1 MNRHEDELRD
11 AATRGDWAAAVAAG
25 EAWIAEEPAHAP
37 AHALAGYAVEHTGDI
52 ARACAMYEK
61 ALGLDPTIDNV
72 RANRAALLVS
82 LGKLDEAGD
91 EADAVLR
98 RVPDHALAAAIAAH
112 LAGSRAVSAT
122 ERGRALAAKGDLTG
136 ARGEFERAMNLAPD
150 DPGVRLNY
158 GRILRRLGAND
169 EARGVFA
176 TAAERDPTDPMP
188 LAEMLML
195 ARDIADWR
203 ESEKLE
209 AELRLRVDGGS
220 VLPPFVG
227 FFLDLDPHASRA
239 MAERWARRQMPVPQA
254 AVIRERRPKLRVGY
268 LSEHFRRHATTHLLA
283 EVLERHDRSKTE
295 LFLYSYGPDDGSAE
309 RKRVAAAGRF
319 VDVAALDD
327 DAAAARIADD
337 RLDVLVDLMGY
348 VERNRFGIVRRRPAP
363 VIVEW
368 LGYPATTGDACV
380 DWVLADATTLP
391 ASAET
396 GWTERV
402 WRLPH
407 SYQPNDRQRPV
418 AAIPTRLEAG
428 LPEHGFVFCCF
439 NHVWKLTPS
448 VFDSW
453 LRILGAIPGSVL
465 WLMDHPAA
473 AKLRA
478 RAEARGLAPSRLVFA
493 PPLPL
498 DKHLARLSLA
508 DLVLDTHPYGAHTTA
523 SDALWVGVPILT
535 APREAFPSRVAA
547 SLAKAAGQV
556 GGIVTPEAYEAEAV
570 AIARDPA
577 KHVALKASLAPRA
590 TSPLFDAG
598 AMASALEDAYAKMRD
613 APAPAHAIEV
623 KPAPLELCFVDPSD
637 LDFRPDTPDHQA
649 LGGSQSGFAYLAR
662 RLAERGHRV
671 TTLTATTRPGVV
683 DGVTA
688 ESHGGDP
695 AKALAGRR
703 FDATIVLNDAGPG
716 RTLRAALPEGAKLLL
731 WTQHA
736 HDQPAMFALA
746 DPSPWDLVVA
756 ISDWHRA
763 KMIETY
769 RLDPRVTRIRR
780 NAIAPVFEDIAFGGG
795 GGEPAR
801 LVYTSTPFRGLTV
814 LLGVFPRIRDM
825 FPGTTL
831 DVFSSLAVY
840 QVAAKDDPFAQLAQY
855 VRDMPGVALRGSLP
869 QRELAQELAR
879 ADFLAYPSVFAETG
893 CIAAMEAIA
902 AGLDVVSSRLG
913 ALPEAT
919 MGFGKL
925 AAIDPIAL
933 GDDAFVRRYL
943 EILAA
948 AIDARRRD
956 PATWRAERQH
966 AAKAMREE
974 GTWRKRA
981 HEWERLLA
989 AL

>member
-1 MNRHEDELRD
+1 MNRHENELRD
-11 AATRGDWAAAVAAG
+11 AATRGDWTAAVAAG
-25 EAWIAEEPAHAP
+25 DAWIAEEPDHAP

-52 ARACAMYEK
+52 ARACAMYET
-61 ALGLDPTIDNV
+61 ALRLDPTIDNV
-72 RANRAALLVS
+72 RANRAALLVG
-82 LGKLDEAGD
+82 LGRFDEAGD
-91 EADAVLR
+91 EVDAVLL
-98 RVPDHALAAAIAAH
+98 RVPDHALATAIAAH

-122 ERGRALAAKGDLTG
+122 ERGRALAAKGDLAA
-136 ARGEFERAMNLAPD
+136 ARVEFERAMNWAPD

-158 GRILRRLGAND
+158 GRILRRLGKND

-176 TAAERDPTDPMP
+176 AAIAQAPADPLP
-188 LAEMLML
+188 LAELLML

-203 ESEKLE
+203 ETEALE
-209 AELRLRVDGGS
+209 AELRLRLDGGS

-227 FFLDLDPHASRA
+227 FFLDLDPRASRD
-239 MAERWARRQMPVPQA
+239 MAERWARRQAPVTRVALKPS
-254 AVIRERRPKLRVGY
+254 PGGKLRIGY
-268 LSEHFRRHATTHLLA
+268 LSEHFRCHATTHLLA
-283 EVLERHDRSKTE
+283 EVLEKHDPSKIE
-295 LFLYSYGPDDGSAE
+295 LFLYSYGPDDRSAE
-309 RKRVAAAGRF
+309 RARIAAAGNF
-319 VDVAALDD
+319 VDIASLDD
-327 DAAAARIADD
+327 DAAAARIAGD

-348 VERNRFGIVRRRPAP
+348 VERNRFGIVRRKPAP
-363 VIVEW
+363 VIVEF
-368 LGYPATTGDACV
+368 LGYPATVGDTCV
-380 DWVLADATTLP
+380 DWVFADATTIP
-391 ASAET
+391 PGAED

-418 AAIPTRLEAG
+418 AAIPTRQAAG
-428 LPEHGFVFCCF
+428 LPERGFVYCCF

-448 VFDSW
+448 VFDGW
-453 LRILGAIPGSVL
+453 LRILAAVPDSVL
-465 WLMDHPAA
+465 WLMDGPAA
-473 AKLRA
+473 ANLRT
-478 RAEARGLAPSRLVFA
+478 RAKAQGIDPARLVFA

-535 APREAFPSRVAA
+535 APRDAFPSRVAA
-547 SLAKAAGQV
+547 SLAKAAGQS
-556 GGIVTPEAYEAEAV
+556 GGIVAPDAYETEAI
-570 AIARDPA
+570 ALARDPA
-577 KHVALKASLAPRA
+577 KRAALKASLAKRA
-590 TSPLFDAG
+590 ASPLFDAE
-598 AMASALEDAYAKMRD
+598 AMARALEEAYTQMRERA
-613 APAPAHAIEV
+613 APAPRIEV
-623 KPAPLELCFVDPSD
+623 KPAPLNLCFVDPSD

-662 RLAERGHRV
+662 RLAARGHRV
-671 TTLTATTRPGVV
+671 TTLTATTRPAMV

-716 RTLRAALPEGAKLLL
+716 RALRDALPDRTKLLL

-736 HDQPAMFALA
+736 HDQPAMFALS
-746 DPSPWDLVVA
+746 DPTPWDLVVA

-769 RLDPRVTRIRR
+769 RLDPARTRIRR
-780 NAIAPVFEDIAFGGG
+780 NAIAPMFEDIEFGTGDG
-795 GGEPAR
+795 PAR

-825 FPGTTL
+825 FPGITL

-855 VRDMPGVALRGSLP
+855 VRDMPGVNLRGSIP
-869 QRELAQELAR
+869 QRELARELAR
-879 ADFLAYPSVFAETG
+879 ADILAYPSVFAETG
-893 CIAAMEAIA
+893 CIAAMEAVA
-902 AGLDVVSSRLG
+902 AGLDVVSSNLG

-925 AAIDPIAL
+925 AAIDPVAL
-933 GDDAFVRRYL
+933 GDEAFVRRYL

-948 AIDARRRD
+948 AIDARQREPAKWRD
-956 PATWRAERQH
+956 ERAH

-974 GTWRKRA
+974 GTWSKRA
-981 HEWERLLA
+981 LEWERLLA

>member
-1 MNRHEDELRD
+1 MNRHENELRD

-25 EAWIAEEPAHAP
+25 DAWIAEEPDHAP

-52 ARACAMYEK
+52 ARACAMYET
-61 ALGLDPTIDNV
+61 ALLLDPTIDNV
-72 RANRAALLVS
+72 RANRAALLVG
-82 LGKLDEAGD
+82 LGRFDEAGD
-91 EADAVLR
+91 EVDAVLL
-98 RVPDHALAAAIAAH
+98 RVPDHALATAIAAH

-122 ERGRALAAKGDLTG
+122 ERGRALAAKGDLAG
-136 ARGEFERAMNLAPD
+136 ARVEFERAMHFAPD

-158 GRILRRLGAND
+158 GRILRRLGKND
-169 EARGVFA
+169 EARGGFR
-176 TAAERDPTDPMP
+176 TAAARDPADPVP
-188 LAEMLML
+188 LAELLML

-203 ESEKLE
+203 ETETLE
-209 AELRLRVDGGS
+209 AELRLRIDGGS

-227 FFLDLDPHASRA
+227 FFLDLDPGTSRN
-239 MAERWARRQMPVPQA
+239 MAERWARRQAPVTRVA
-254 AVIRERRPKLRVGY
+254 LESSAGGKLRIGY

-283 EVLERHDRSKTE
+283 EVLEQHDRSKIE
-295 LFLYSYGPDDGSAE
+295 LFLYSYGPDDRSAE
-309 RKRVAAAGRF
+309 RARIAAAGNF
-319 VDVAALDD
+319 VDIAALDD
-327 DAAAARIADD
+327 DAAAARIANDK
-337 RLDVLVDLMGY
+337 LDVLVDLMGY
-348 VERNRFGIVRRRPAP
+348 VERNRFGIVRRKPAP
-363 VIVEW
+363 VIVEF

-380 DWVLADATTLP
+380 DWVLADPTTIP
-391 ASAET
+391 PGAED

-407 SYQPNDRQRPV
+407 SYQPNDRKRPV

-428 LPEHGFVFCCF
+428 LPERGFVYCCF

-448 VFDSW
+448 VFDGW
-453 LRILGAIPGSVL
+453 LRILAAVPDSVL
-465 WLMDHPAA
+465 WLMDGPAA
-473 AKLRA
+473 ANLRA
-478 RAEARGLAPSRLVFA
+478 RAKAQRIDPARLVFA

-535 APREAFPSRVAA
+535 AMREAFPARVAA
-547 SLAKAAGQV
+547 SLAKAAGQA
-556 GGIVTPEAYEAEAV
+556 GGIVAPEDYESE
-570 AIARDPA
+570 AIALASDPA
-577 KHVALKASLAPRA
+577 KLAALKASLTNRA
-590 TSPLFDAG
+590 SSPLFDAA
-598 AMASALEDAYAKMRD
+598 AMAHALEDAYAKMRD
-613 APAPAHAIEV
+613 GVPATPRIEV
-623 KPAPLELCFVDPSD
+623 KPAPLNICFVDPSD

-662 RLAERGHRV
+662 RLAARGHRV
-671 TTLTATTRPGVV
+671 TTLTATTQPGMV

-688 ESHGGDP
+688 ESHDGDP
-695 AKALAGRR
+695 AEALAGRR

-716 RTLRAALPEGAKLLL
+716 RALREALPDRAKLLL

-736 HDQPAMFALA
+736 HDQPAMFALS

-769 RLDPRVTRIRR
+769 RLDPAATRIRR
-780 NAIAPVFEDIAFGGG
+780 NAIAPVFEDIEFGTGDA
-795 GGEPAR
+795 PAR

-855 VRDMPGVALRGSLP
+855 VRDMPGVNLRGSIP
-869 QRELAQELAR
+869 QRDLARELAR

-893 CIAAMEAIA
+893 CIAAMEAVA

-925 AAIDPIAL
+925 AAIDPIKP
-933 GDDAFVRRYL
+933 GNDAFVRRYL

-948 AIDARRRD
+948 AIDARKRE
-956 PATWRAERQH
+956 PAKWRAERVH

-974 GTWRKRA
+974 GTWTRRA
-981 HEWERLLA
+981 LEWERLLV

>member
-1 MNRHEDELRD
+1 MNRHENELRD

-25 EAWIAEEPAHAP
+25 DAWIAEEPDHAP

-52 ARACAMYEK
+52 ARAAAMYET
-61 ALGLDPTIDNV
+61 ALRLDPTIDNV

-82 LGKLDEAGD
+82 LGKFDEAGD

-98 RVPDHALAAAIAAH
+98 RVPDHALATAIAAH

-122 ERGRALAAKGDLTG
+122 ERGRALAAKGDF
-136 ARGEFERAMNLAPD
+136 AAAHVEFERAMNFAPD

-158 GRILRRLGAND
+158 GRILRRLGRND

-176 TAAERDPTDPMP
+176 AAAAHDPADPVP
-188 LAEMLML
+188 LAELLML

-203 ESEKLE
+203 ETEALE
-209 AELRLRVDGGS
+209 AELRLRLDGGS

-227 FFLDLDPHASRA
+227 FFLELDPRASRD
-239 MAERWARRQMPVPQA
+239 MAERWARRQAPA
-254 AVIRERRPKLRVGY
+254 ARAAPKRGPGGKLRIGY

-283 EVLERHDRSKTE
+283 EVLEKHDRSKVE
-295 LFLYSYGPDDGSAE
+295 LFLYSYGPDDRSAE
-309 RKRVAAAGRF
+309 RARIAAAGKL
-319 VDVAALDD
+319 VDIAALDD
-327 DAAAARIADD
+327 DAAAQRIADD
-337 RLDVLVDLMGY
+337 GLDVLVDLMGY
-348 VERNRFGIVRRRPAP
+348 VERNRFGIVRRKPAP

-380 DWVLADATTLP
+380 DWVLADETTIP
-391 ASAET
+391 SGAED

-402 WRLPH
+402 WRFPH

-418 AAIPTRLEAG
+418 AAIPARRETG
-428 LPEHGFVFCCF
+428 LPEHGFVYCCF
-439 NHVWKLTPS
+439 NHVWKLTPA

-453 LRILGAIPGSVL
+453 LRILAAVPDAVL
-465 WLMDHPAA
+465 WLLDGPASA
-473 AKLRA
+473 NLRA
-478 RAEARGLAPSRLVFA
+478 RAKAQRIDPARLVFA

-498 DKHLARLSLA
+498 DKHLARLSRA

-523 SDALWVGVPILT
+523 SDALWVGVPVLT
-535 APREAFPSRVAA
+535 APRAAFPSRVAA
-547 SLAKAAGQV
+547 SLAKAAGQA
-556 GGIVTPEAYEAEAV
+556 GGIVSPDEYETEAIAL
-570 AIARDPA
+570 ARDPA
-577 KHVALKASLAPRA
+577 KLAALKASLARRKA
-590 TSPLFDAG
+590 SPLFDAA
-598 AMASALEDAYAKMRD
+598 AMARALEDAYAQMRD
-613 APAPAHAIEV
+613 GAAPAPRVEV
-623 KPAPLELCFVDPSD
+623 KAAPLNLCFVDPSD
-637 LDFRPDTPDHQA
+637 LDFRPDTPDHEA

-662 RLAERGHRV
+662 RLAARGHRV
-671 TTLTATTRPGVV
+671 TTLTATTHPGMV

-695 AKALAGRR
+695 AAALAGRR
-703 FDATIVLNDAGPG
+703 FDAAIVLNDAGPG
-716 RTLRAALPEGAKLLL
+716 RILREALPDRAKLLL

-736 HDQPAMFALA
+736 HDQPAMFALS

-769 RLDPRVTRIRR
+769 RLDPARTRVRR
-780 NAIAPVFEDIAFGGG
+780 NAIAPVFEDVEFGTGDG
-795 GGEPAR
+795 PAR

-814 LLGVFPRIRDM
+814 LLGVFPRLRDM
-825 FPGTTL
+825 FPGITL

-855 VRDMPGVALRGSLP
+855 VRDMPGVNLRGSIP
-869 QRELAQELAR
+869 QRDLARELAR

-893 CIAAMEAIA
+893 CIAAMEAVA
-902 AGLDVVSSRLG
+902 AGLDVVASRLG

-925 AAIDPIAL
+925 AAIDPVAL
-933 GDDAFVRRYL
+933 GDEAFVRRYL

-948 AIDARRRD
+948 AIDARKRD
-956 PATWRAERQH
+956 PAKWRAERVH

-974 GTWRKRA
+974 GTWSKRA
-981 HEWERLLA
+981 AEWERLLV

>member
-1 MNRHEDELRD
+1 MNRHENELRD

-25 EAWIAEEPAHAP
+25 DAWIAEEPDHAP

-52 ARACAMYEK
+52 ARACDMYET
-61 ALGLDPTIDNV
+61 ALRLDPSIDNV
-72 RANRAALLVS
+72 RANRAALLVG
-82 LGKLDEAGD
+82 LGKFDEAGD
-91 EADAVLR
+91 EVDAVLL
-98 RVPDHALAAAIAAH
+98 RVPDHALATAIAAH

-122 ERGRALAAKGDLTG
+122 ERGRMLAAKGDFAA
-136 ARGEFERAMNLAPD
+136 ARVEFERAMNFAPD
-150 DPGVRLNY
+150 DIGVRLNY
-158 GRILRRLGAND
+158 GRILRRLGKTD

-176 TAAERDPTDPMP
+176 TAAAQDPADPIP
-188 LAEMLML
+188 LAELLML

-203 ESEKLE
+203 ETEALE
-209 AELRLRVDGGS
+209 AELRLRLDGGS

-227 FFLDLDPHASRA
+227 FFLDLDPRA
-239 MAERWARRQMPVPQA
+239 ARDTAERWARRQVLVDRIVLKPR
-254 AVIRERRPKLRVGY
+254 IGGKLRVGY

-283 EVLERHDRSKTE
+283 EVLEKHDRSKIE
-295 LFLYSYGPDDGSAE
+295 IFLYSYGPDDRSAE
-309 RKRVAAAGRF
+309 RARIAASGHFIDIA
-319 VDVAALDD
+319 DLDD
-327 DAAAARIADD
+327 DAAAARIASDE
-337 RLDVLVDLMGY
+337 LDVLVDLMGY

-368 LGYPATTGDACV
+368 LGYPATTGDSCV
-380 DWVLADATTLP
+380 DWVFADAATIP
-391 ASAET
+391 PDAES

-407 SYQPNDRQRPV
+407 SYQPNDRKRPV

-428 LPEHGFVFCCF
+428 LPERGFVYCCF

-448 VFDSW
+448 VFDCW
-453 LRILGAIPGSVL
+453 LRILAAVPDSVL
-465 WLMDHPAA
+465 WLMDGPAA
-473 AKLRA
+473 ANLRA
-478 RAEARGLAPSRLVFA
+478 RAKAQGIAPSRLVFA

-508 DLVLDTHPYGAHTTA
+508 DLVLDTYPYGAHTTA

-535 APREAFPSRVAA
+535 ALRGGFPSRVAA
-547 SLAKAAGQV
+547 SLAKAASQA
-556 GGIVTPEAYEAEAV
+556 GGIVAPEHYESEAI
-570 AIARDPA
+570 ALARDPSKFA
-577 KHVALKASLAPRA
+577 ALKTSLANRA
-590 TSPLFDAG
+590 TSPLFDAE
-598 AMASALEDAYAKMRD
+598 AMARALEEAYAKMRESA
-613 APAPAHAIEV
+613 APVPRIEV
-623 KPAPLELCFVDPSD
+623 KPAPLNLCFVDPSD

-649 LGGSQSGFAYLAR
+649 LGGSQSGFAYLVR
-662 RLAERGHRV
+662 RLAARGHRV
-671 TTLTATTRPGVV
+671 TTLTATTQPGLVG
-683 DGVTA
+683 GVTA
-688 ESHGGDP
+688 ESHRGDP

-716 RTLRAALPEGAKLLL
+716 RALRDALPDRAKLLL

-736 HDQPAMFALA
+736 HDQPAMFALS

-769 RLDPRVTRIRR
+769 RLDPAATRIRR
-780 NAIAPVFEDIAFGGG
+780 NAIAPVFEDIEFGTGPG
-795 GGEPAR
+795 PAR

-814 LLGVFPRIRDM
+814 LLGVFLRIRDM

-855 VRDMPGVALRGSLP
+855 VRDMPGVNLRGSIP

-893 CIAAMEAIA
+893 CIAAMEAVA

-925 AAIDPIAL
+925 AAIDPVKL

-948 AIDARRRD
+948 SIDARKRE
-956 PATWRAERQH
+956 PAKWRAERIH

-974 GTWRKRA
+974 GTWSKRA
-981 HEWERLLA
+981 LEWERLLSK
-989 AL
+989 L